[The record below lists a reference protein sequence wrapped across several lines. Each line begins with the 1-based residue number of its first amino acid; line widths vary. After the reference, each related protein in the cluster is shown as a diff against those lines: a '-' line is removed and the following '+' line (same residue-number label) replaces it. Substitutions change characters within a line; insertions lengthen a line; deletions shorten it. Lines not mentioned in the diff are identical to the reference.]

1 MNNLFEK
8 KILICGAGTLG
19 GNLAENLG
27 RTGFK
32 KLIVI
37 DQDIVEEKNLVNQP
51 YFRFDVGQP
60 KVKALSRNLFQASG
74 TETTGI
80 HQTLT
85 EGNGEK
91 WIQSA
96 DLVIDAFDRHP
107 ARKAVKSLCEKL
119 NIPCLH
125 IGISPYQYGEVIWNE
140 LYSVPPDLEED
151 PCEQIFSRSLAL
163 LAAAVSTEIIKRY
176 FQQGEKENRTITLK
190 DFAVLPLLK

>member
-74 TETTGI
+74 TEAAGV

-96 DLVIDAFDRHP
+96 DLVIDAFDRHA

-125 IGISPYQYGEVIWNE
+125 LGISPYQYGEVIWNE
-140 LYSVPPDLEED
+140 FYSVPPDLEED
-151 PCEQIFSRSLAL
+151 PCEQTFSRSLAL

-176 FQQGEKENRTITLK
+176 FQQEEKESRTITLK